1 MSFARFVS
9 TGMTAVSVVTASAV
23 VHAEPLVSTRV
34 STTRPEVGE
43 PYTVQLSAK
52 VSPGEPLPA
61 DPVLKPAK
69 GMSVLGPPTIFRSRF
84 SINGVEQVGIDATWQ
99 LVSNAPG
106 KVQIPAPSVQWSGR
120 RFSGQNIE
128 VEVVQ
133 ASGKPRRSTNPF
145 LMPGGPGFG
154 GFGFPFGGIDGFEPE
169 ETLPPLEGSLE
180 MRSAPDPY
188 VFVHAKAD
196 KTTAVVGEQ
205 VTVTFYIYR
214 RISVSVEDR
223 HDPPAADFLR
233 YSMLANPGTE
243 PVVRAKAG
251 GQTYDVITA
260 DRFALFP
267 VRAGDLHIGSLQFA
281 FTGRPIGRRALRSS
295 EDLVIRVVEPPRVG
309 RPAGYSLGDV
319 GRFSISAEVQPR
331 RIPFGETIAVT
342 ARVAGNGN
350 FPQALKLPER
360 TGVEWLDPEKRESI
374 APQGGIIAGYR
385 SFGYV
390 VRIKESGTVNLGK
403 IELPHWDPAFK
414 KYDIASVS
422 LGSVEVLPEKKPD
435 PTNPAPASSADANV
449 PSQTQ
454 ADPFSNM
461 PQLRTTLG
469 AYQPAPTPVF
479 EGASLYVALGAPPFA
494 YALFSAGAAGAR
506 RIRLRRAAGAVSPE
520 RLANLALDEA
530 TQARKGGDTKAVCAA
545 IERAMHHA
553 IKAATDLESRGILLD
568 ELTDELEEAG
578 LAEDLA
584 QRTKSYFDEI
594 SALRYDPDASDAS
607 VEDILTRGRTLVRE
621 LLDAPRDSA

>member
-1 MSFARFVS
+1 MSFPRFVS
-9 TGMTAVSVVTASAV
+9 TGLTAATIVTAAAVVQADPVVT
-23 VHAEPLVSTRV
+23 TRI

-52 VSPGEPLPA
+52 VSPGEPLPS

-69 GMSVLGPPTIFRSRF
+69 GMSIMGPPTIFRSRF
-84 SINGVEQVGIDATWQ
+84 SINGVEQIGIDASWQ

-106 KVQIPAPSVQWSGR
+106 KVQIPAASVQWSGR

-128 VEVVQ
+128 VEVIQ
-133 ASGKPRRSTNPF
+133 ASGKPKRGTNPF
-145 LMPGGPGFG
+145 LLPGGPGFG
-154 GFGFPFGGIDGFEPE
+154 GFGFSFGGIDAFEPE
-169 ETLPPLEGSLE
+169 ETLPPIEGSLE

-205 VTVTFYIYR
+205 ITVTFYIYR

-223 HDPPAADFLR
+223 HDPTAADFLR

-295 EDLVIRVVEPPRVG
+295 EDLVVRVVEPPRVG
-309 RPAGYSLGDV
+309 RPAGYALGDV
-319 GRFSISAEVQPR
+319 GRFSLTAEVQPR

-342 ARVAGNGN
+342 ARVSGNGN
-350 FPQALKLPER
+350 FPQVLNVPER

-374 APQGGIIAGYR
+374 GAQGGIIAGFR

-390 VRIKESGTVNLGK
+390 VRLKEAGTINLGK
-403 IELPHWDPAFK
+403 IELPHWDPTLK
-414 KYDIASVS
+414 KYDVASVS
-422 LGSVEVLPEKKPD
+422 LGSVEVLPEKKDD
-435 PTNPAPASSADANV
+435 PPPPPTASSADASV
-449 PSQTQ
+449 PSQTST
-454 ADPFSNM
+454 DPFANM
-461 PQLRTTLG
+461 PQLRTSLG
-469 AYQPAPTPVF
+469 AYQPAPAPVF

-494 YALFSAGAAGAR
+494 FALFSAGAAGAR
-506 RIRLRRAAGAVSPE
+506 KMRQRRAAGAVSPE
-520 RLANLALDEA
+520 KLAATALDEA
-530 TQARKGGDTKAVCAA
+530 AKARASGDTKAVCAA

-578 LAEDLA
+578 LVEDLA
-584 QRTKSYFDEI
+584 ARMKALFEEI
-594 SALRYDPDASDAS
+594 SALRYDPDATDAS
-607 VEDILTRGRTLVRE
+607 VEDLLTRGRKLVRE
-621 LLDAPRDSA
+621 LLDAPRESA